1 MHPSYLIT
9 SAVFAIAISGCA
21 ATPPPDVNSI
31 SVSAPAK
38 AVSGANT
45 APVAAPPPTSIDPR
59 QQAGSVL
66 TKRSI
71 YFDYDSYAVKA
82 EYQDI
87 VAAHAKFLSSR
98 KDLKVMLEG
107 HADERGSREYNL
119 ALGQQRSEAV
129 FKVITMTGGLKDNLE
144 AVSFGKEKPVAI
156 GHDESAWKQNRRVDI
171 RYSDDKARK

>member
-1 MHPSYLIT
+1 MHPSFLIT

-21 ATPPPDVNSI
+21 STPSPDAN
-31 SVSAPAK
+31 SVSAPPK

-66 TKRSI
+66 AKRSI
-71 YFDYDSYAVKA
+71 YFDYDSYAVKP

-119 ALGQQRSEAV
+119 ALGQRRSEAV